1 MDKISLKYRYVK
13 HRPSSP
19 LDRVATPMLLHHW
32 LPESKE
38 MRNFFS
44 FLCRKKY
51 ATIRPPRS
59 MNKMGDDGD
68 IVVPNKVSN
77 THAPTKIK
85 KESKSIHHSCFDKA
99 SCSFLSILYPFC
111 EFILF
116 AHNAEISGGYKTSAG
131 LNCYAFLLRIYD

>member
-1 MDKISLKYRYVK
+1 MKKISLKYPYVK
-13 HRPSSP
+13 HRPLSP
-19 LDRVATPMLLHHW
+19 LERVVMLMLLYHW
-32 LPESKE
+32 LPENKE
-38 MRNFFS
+38 MRNFFI

-68 IVVPNKVSN
+68 IVVLNKVSN
-77 THAPTKIK
+77 THAPTKMK

-116 AHNAEISGGYKTSAG
+116 AHNARIQRRCGAPSAASRCCA
-131 LNCYAFLLRIYD
+131 LPRRT